1 MYTPAEI
8 GLTYTCVRSYVPV
21 IRVHCLPE
29 QNEFQAVAD
38 RVVLRN
44 RNWTCN
50 FALLHIDS

>member
-1 MYTPAEI
+1 MHTPAEI